1 MAFLSEEQLGSLRIE
16 RMIFHVVGPEPE
28 QLVLLEEMEPG
39 LHADFFLDRI
49 RSTNGGMMFDFVE
62 SSTLLLKLRVIE
74 ADASQFTVCT
84 QHLAEAFKLVHGRN
98 ASAGVFMV
106 FTLSAAEQRFYA
118 LVKYDHETVL
128 AYKIEETPEGRKA
141 AIAALHDT
149 FVKAPDALQK
159 SAIVRLSD
167 EGGELCIRDR
177 SAPTRGSK
185 YFTAF
190 LGARRRFES
199 IQLTKKLCEIAKSVA
214 RGNSKILAPDV
225 LRNLNRRIYEVVQTS
240 DGFDPANKEPFL
252 AAVYGPLPADSK
264 VRLDF
269 DRALKSERI
278 DSESFD
284 FERSAIARPVKQH
297 IVTDEG
303 IEVIW
308 DRQYDDKIRRK
319 DLPGGGTRITIETSG
334 VRVDDDYAESRP
346 RGR

>member
-1 MAFLSEEQLGSLRIE
+1 MAFLSEEQLESLRIE

-28 QLVLLEEMEPG
+28 HLVLLQEMEPG
-39 LHADFFLDRI
+39 PHADFFLDRI

-62 SSTLLLKLRVIE
+62 SSNLLLKLRAIE
-74 ADASQFTVCT
+74 ADASQFAVCT
-84 QHLAEAFKLVHGRN
+84 QHLAETFKLGHGRN

-106 FTLSAAEQRFYA
+106 FTLSAATERFYA

-128 AYKIEETPEGRKA
+128 SYKIEETPEGRKA

-159 SAIVRLSD
+159 SAIVRLIG

-177 SAPTRGSK
+177 SAPTRGSQ
-185 YFTAF
+185 YFTTF

-199 IQLTKKLCEIAKSVA
+199 TQLTKKLCEIAKAVA
-214 RGNSKILAPDV
+214 RSNSKILAPDV
-225 LRNLNRRIYEVVQTS
+225 LRNLNRRIYDVVQAS

-264 VRLDF
+264 IRTDF
-269 DRALKSERI
+269 DRALKAERI
-278 DSESFD
+278 ESESFD
-284 FERSAIARPVKQH
+284 FERNAVARPGKQH

-308 DRQYDDKIRRK
+308 DRQYDDKIRR
-319 DLPGGGTRITIETSG
+319 DSLPGGGTRITIETSG
-334 VRVDDDYAESRP
+334 VRVDDDYAESRS